1 MSAPIK
7 KANRQIYA
15 PGTGITVNRDGSLQS
30 VNDQVMDEASE
41 ENVEPA
47 LSFEIL
53 TNQLNGVSPDMRD
66 QLANALK
73 LIETELNASE
83 PADVSLVHDNLNTLR
98 AAPPKVRTDLKAL
111 IETTPDVS
119 QPIKIMARQLL
130 R

>member
-7 KANRQIYA
+7 KASRQIYT
-15 PGTGITVNRDGSLQS
+15 PGTGITVNRDGSLKS
-30 VNDQVMDEASE
+30 VNDQVWDEAPE
-41 ENVEPA
+41 ENAEPA

-53 TNQLNGVSPDMRD
+53 VSQLDDASPDVRD

-73 LIETELNASE
+73 LIQTELTASE